1 MRWIVVFVY
10 LSACNFGNSSST
22 PGGDDAPIDART
34 PGDGSVKGTVFDPA
48 ITTVT
53 IEIDYEAGEE
63 PFTGN
68 IIGFGDTFDI
78 TTTNVDR
85 LFAGKKQLA
94 IPTTLA
100 QMQSIGTVADEELT
114 AAEILA
120 LANTHRMKRDSATEK
135 TYYVLFV
142 SGYFTDSVGPKPS
155 ILGVSFGDTGVMV
168 MFKDVVRS
176 SSTFPNIQRYVEQST
191 LVHELGHA
199 IGLVN
204 NGVPLASAHQDATH
218 GAHCTNESC
227 VMYWQNEGASAMAAW
242 ATQFVLTKDT
252 ILFKPDCLGDVD
264 ALTGGP

>member
-1 MRWIVVFVY
+1 MRWIFVFAS
-10 LSACNFGNSSST
+10 LAACSFGNSSST
-22 PGGDDAPIDART
+22 PGGDDAPIDAKT
-34 PGDGSVKGTVFDPA
+34 PADASVKGTVFDPA
-48 ITTVT
+48 VTTVT
-53 IEIDYEAGEE
+53 VEIDYEAGQE

-68 IIGFGDTFDI
+68 IVGFGDTFDI

-94 IPTTLA
+94 IPRTTA
-100 QMQSIGTVADEELT
+100 QMQSIGTVADEQLT
-114 AAEILA
+114 GADILA
-120 LANTHRMKRDSATEK
+120 LANTHRMSSDSATAK

-142 SGYFTDSVGPKPS
+142 SGYYTDAGGPRPQV
-155 ILGVSFGDTGVMV
+155 LGVSFGGTGVIV

-176 SSTFPNIQRYVEQST
+176 SSNLSNIQRYVEQST

-204 NGVPLASAHQDATH
+204 NGVPLASAHQDTAH

-242 ATQFVLTKDT
+242 ATQFVLTNNT
-252 ILFKPDCLGDVD
+252 ILFKSDCLGDVD